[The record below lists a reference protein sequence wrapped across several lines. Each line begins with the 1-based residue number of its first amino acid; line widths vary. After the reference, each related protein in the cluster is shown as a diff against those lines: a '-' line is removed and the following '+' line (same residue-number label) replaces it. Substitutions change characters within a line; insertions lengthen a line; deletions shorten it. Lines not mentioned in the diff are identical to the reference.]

1 MKLQKVA
8 LFALATSFSVSGL
21 AALNTSAAQ
30 AAVSYD
36 DLLVENGG
44 DLQRSHWAS
53 QAIEQLVDKYGVMS
67 GYPDKKFRGDRTLT
81 RYEMAAALY
90 NVMQYIDKMDA
101 MKQGGT
107 MDTSKFATKEDLRQL
122 SALQMEFKR
131 ELDMLKAGQMDLE
144 KRVTDLEK
152 VRVHGNVNVRYR
164 DRIAVT
170 DGTQE
175 SSPLYDAANTT
186 STSGA
191 DFTNNKGD
199 YKRDANGLPEV
210 FSKPDRQ
217 NVTIDDLVPFR
228 VHSQINVDAQIT
240 DNAKLSTT
248 FDMFELGGAVSS
260 GVSFGNGGHN
270 INESTGFLFR
280 KAALQLGGVKGRALG
295 MGNNNYDFM
304 MGAMSTDLDMASAD
318 AMDMGL
324 GKGAE
329 FSVGL
334 MNFRDKVNPNT
345 RLTNHFGRPNW
356 VGRGYGLVGWGGD
369 EIALSNNAVDGYM
382 NSASRYWA
390 GGLNASMVDP
400 DSHNYNQVTSPSV
413 AFDSAWGWGK
423 FFVGANYG
431 SVQGNRRTAATGN
444 LSSGAPVL
452 GSDAAFQTAGADSAM
467 FAGAV
472 LPGFDRNG
480 SLLGNRLALPSQY
493 GDGYGVAGL
502 DLMFFQDAFP
512 VRLGVHAMSF
522 LNDSMLDFTSSSR
535 KEISGV
541 LDLGWNENFGIT
553 VGVNKSFSGYD
564 RHTVG
569 LLFNNLGGSGFDI
582 QLGSNIA
589 TRNGL
594 FNLNDVAAANA
605 GVALGIPFLNLG
617 EGKDNIKLVL
627 SARQSL
633 GDNFGASTD
642 SGAPN
647 QMYKDGGLTV
657 SMPYMNIGGS
667 PLNVRAEYSMLLADA
682 VWQFRPVAHDL
693 SIISSYSF

>member
-21 AALNTSAAQ
+21 TALSNTAAQ

-44 DLQRSHWAS
+44 DLQRSHWAA
-53 QAIEQLVDKYGVMS
+53 QAIRSLVDKYGVMA
-67 GYPDKKFRGDRTLT
+67 GYPDKKFRGQRTLT

-90 NVMQYIDKMDA
+90 NVMKYVDKMDA
-101 MKQGGT
+101 MKKGSDV
-107 MDTSKFATKEDLRQL
+107 DTSRFATKEDLRQL

-144 KRVTDLEK
+144 KRVSALER

-164 DRIAVT
+164 DRIDVT
-170 DGTQE
+170 DGTQAD
-175 SSPLYDAANTT
+175 SPLFDQANTT

-199 YKRDANGLPEV
+199 FKRDANGLPEV

-228 VHSQINVDAQIT
+228 VHSQINVDAMIT
-240 DNAKLSTT
+240 DNAMLSTT
-248 FDMFELGGAVSS
+248 FDMFELGGAISN

-270 INESTGFLFR
+270 INESTGFVFR
-280 KAALQLGGVKGRALG
+280 KAALELGNVKGLAMGL
-295 MGNNNYDFM
+295 GNNNYNMM
-304 MGAMSTDLDMASAD
+304 MGAMNTDLTMEEAD
-318 AMDMGL
+318 EMNMGL

-369 EIALSNNAVDGYM
+369 QIALSGDGNYM

-400 DSHNYNQVTSPSV
+400 DSHNYNQVTSPSA
-413 AFDSAWGWGK
+413 AFNAGWGWGK

-431 SVQGNRRTAATGN
+431 SVQGNRRLAASGN
-444 LSSGAPVL
+444 LSNGAPVL
-452 GSDAAFQTAGADSAM
+452 GSDAAFQTNGADRAV
-467 FAGAV
+467 FAGSV
-472 LPGFDRNG
+472 LPALDRRG
-480 SLLGNRLALPSQY
+480 GGLVGNTLALPSQY

-502 DLMFFQDAFP
+502 DLMFFEDAFP

-522 LNDSMLDFTSSSR
+522 LNDSMLDFTGRSR

-541 LDLGWNENFGIT
+541 LDMGWNENFGIT
-553 VGVNKSFSGYD
+553 VGVNKSFIGFD
-564 RHTVG
+564 RHSVG

-582 QLGSNIA
+582 QLGTNIA

-633 GDNFGASTD
+633 GDQLGMSTD
-642 SGAPN
+642 NGAPN
-647 QMYKDGGLTV
+647 QLYKDGGLTV

>member
-44 DLQRSHWAS
+44 DLQRSHWAA

-90 NVMQYIDKMDA
+90 NVMLYIDKMDA
-101 MKQGGT
+101 MKGEEV
-107 MDTSKFATKEDLRQL
+107 DTSKFATKEDLRQL

-164 DRIAVT
+164 DRISVT
-170 DGTQE
+170 DGTQT

-199 YKRDANGLPEV
+199 FKRDANGLPEV

-280 KAALQLGGVKGRALG
+280 KAALQLGGVKGRAMG
-295 MGNNNYDFM
+295 MGNNNFDFM

-324 GKGAE
+324 GQGAE

-369 EIALSNNAVDGYM
+369 EIALSNDGVSGYM

-452 GSDAAFQTAGADSAM
+452 GSDAAFQTTGADRAM

-472 LPGFDRNG
+472 LPGFDRTGNG
-480 SLLGNRLALPSQY
+480 LLGNQLALPSQY

-512 VRLGVHAMSF
+512 VRVGVHAMSF
-522 LNDSMLDFTSSSR
+522 LNDSMLDFTSRSR

-541 LDLGWNENFGIT
+541 LDMGWNENFGIT

-569 LLFNNLGGSGFDI
+569 LLFNNLGGTGFDI

-605 GVALGIPFLNLG
+605 GLALGIPFLNLG

-633 GDNFGASTD
+633 GDKFGASTD
-642 SGAPN
+642 TGAPN
-647 QMYKDGGLTV
+647 QMYKDGGITV

-667 PLNVRAEYSMLLADA
+667 PLNVRAEYSMLMADA

-693 SIISSYSF
+693 SVISSYSF